1 MPSIPTPSSF
11 PRAHRPAVAAA
22 RHVVVS
28 GHYWASQAGFQVMEA
43 GGNAVDAGVATGLAI
58 NVLESQYTGLAGVAP
73 IMIYMAE
80 TDEIV
85 TLGGVG
91 PWPKAATCEYFI
103 ERHGGRIPE
112 GHLNTVVPSAAGI
125 WLTALER
132 YGTMSFAE
140 VAASAI
146 RFARD
151 GFPVYP
157 FFARIIREREATL
170 RGWPS
175 SAEVYLPGGRL
186 PDVGERFVL
195 ADLARTIQYMADE
208 EAAAAKKGREAG
220 IRAAYD
226 AFYLGDIAQSIV
238 RDQEANG
245 GLLTAADM
253 ADYRPHVETPAH
265 ITFGDLDVYAC
276 GPWCQGPMVLE
287 ALKVL
292 EGFDLASLGHN
303 AVPYVHTVVEA
314 LKLAAADRE
323 VYFGDPDFVDVPLDA
338 LLSED
343 YAKRRAEMI
352 RAGEAWAEMPPP
364 GEVAGRPRPRW
375 EPDPTSLAEA
385 EAPQANLATSYL
397 CAVDSH
403 GNAFSATP
411 SDGTL
416 GAPVVPGTGIVG
428 SQWGSRGYTNPDH
441 PAAVGPGRRPRMSS
455 NPAIAIRKGETVMPF
470 GSPGSEVIAQAMV
483 QAFLNVAVF
492 GMDPQQAVEAPRFA
506 SYSWPASVVPH
517 DYKPGVLR
525 IEEPIGAEAADRLA
539 GLGHKVTLWPEREV
553 AAGSVCMIRADLRT
567 GYKVGGADPRRTAY
581 AVGW

>member
-103 ERHGGRIPE
+103 ERHGGRIPA
-112 GHLNTVVPSAAGI
+112 GHLNTVVPSSAGI

-186 PDVGERFVL
+186 PEVGERFVL

-208 EAAAAKKGREAG
+208 EAPTTPSIWATSRNRSSAIKKR
-220 IRAAYD
+220 
-226 AFYLGDIAQSIV
+226 
-238 RDQEANG
+238 
-245 GLLTAADM
+245 TAAFSP
-253 ADYRPHVETPAH
+253 RPTWPTTGPTWRRRRTLASAISMCTPA
-265 ITFGDLDVYAC
+265 GRGAR
-276 GPWCQGPMVLE
+276 GRWC
-287 ALKVL
+287 
-292 EGFDLASLGHN
+292 S
-303 AVPYVHTVVEA
+303 
-314 LKLAAADRE
+314 
-323 VYFGDPDFVDVPLDA
+323 
-338 LLSED
+338 
-343 YAKRRAEMI
+343 
-352 RAGEAWAEMPPP
+352 
-364 GEVAGRPRPRW
+364 RP
-375 EPDPTSLAEA
+375 
-385 EAPQANLATSYL
+385 
-397 CAVDSH
+397 
-403 GNAFSATP
+403 
-411 SDGTL
+411 
-416 GAPVVPGTGIVG
+416 
-428 SQWGSRGYTNPDH
+428 
-441 PAAVGPGRRPRMSS
+441 
-455 NPAIAIRKGETVMPF
+455 
-470 GSPGSEVIAQAMV
+470 
-483 QAFLNVAVF
+483 
-492 GMDPQQAVEAPRFA
+492 
-506 SYSWPASVVPH
+506 
-517 DYKPGVLR
+517 
-525 IEEPIGAEAADRLA
+525 
-539 GLGHKVTLWPEREV
+539 
-553 AAGSVCMIRADLRT
+553 
-567 GYKVGGADPRRTAY
+567 
-581 AVGW
+581 